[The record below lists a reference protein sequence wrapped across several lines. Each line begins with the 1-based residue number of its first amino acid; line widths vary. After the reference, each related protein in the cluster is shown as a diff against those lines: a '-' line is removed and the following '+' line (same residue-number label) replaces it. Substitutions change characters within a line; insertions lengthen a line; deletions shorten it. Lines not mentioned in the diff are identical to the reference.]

1 MLSDTRA
8 GIKQRT
14 HELTRDSITM
24 PSKSK
29 PSTSFESSSEQ
40 EDVVGCIM
48 DMELFDLLR
57 RVSASTDDTDVVD
70 NLNDST
76 YVNAGTRTAANFSK
90 STRSIIENTT
100 RAVNFPWTIRH
111 WKQESDGDDVQLQ
124 QYHHQHGLYTGSLN
138 SKMRP
143 HGAGMFVAVDD
154 HGVIIDNTSVH
165 GTWEAG
171 HLVCRTEISRNDT
184 TLRNGTLDLDAKV
197 QSKKIR
203 PTLKGFRKDYLLG
216 DEARWLSDMVVKP
229 THEQA
234 FQSAC
239 TMKKFDFAFIRRSV
253 RR

>member
-1 MLSDTRA
+1 
-8 GIKQRT
+8 
-14 HELTRDSITM
+14 M

-171 HLVCRTEISRNDT
+171 HLVCRTEISRNDSE
-184 TLRNGTLDLDAKV
+184 GTIQED
-197 QSKKIR
+197 
-203 PTLKGFRKDYLLG
+203 PTYTER
-216 DEARWLSDMVVKP
+216 LS
-229 THEQA
+229 
-234 FQSAC
+234 
-239 TMKKFDFAFIRRSV
+239 
-253 RR
+253 